1 MDRIIRD
8 LYCGRYE
15 IFEREYHARPEYAK
29 ALDEI
34 LRIGQ
39 EIEGVAPE
47 ELKPLFLQYSDAC
60 SILSNIAGEEE
71 YLRGYRLGAQMMLA
85 AFSKESP
92 QASDHI
98 PE

>member
-1 MDRIIRD
+1 MDQIIRD
-8 LYCGRYE
+8 IFGGRFDA
-15 IFEREYHARPEYAK
+15 FEREYQAKPEYK
-29 ALDEI
+29 NALDEI

-39 EIEGVAPE
+39 EIESVAPE
-47 ELKPLFLQYSDAC
+47 GLMPLIRQYSDAC
-60 SILSNIAGEEE
+60 SNLSNIACEEE

-92 QASDHI
+92 KASDHI

>member
-39 EIEGVAPE
+39 EIESVAPE
-47 ELKPLFLQYSDAC
+47 GLMPLIRQYSVAC
-60 SILSNIAGEEE
+60 SNLSNIACEEE